1 MQSLIAANIR
11 THYPDNHV
19 IGAISRGNEGRATTV
34 LDYGPFGD
42 HGRRIGC
49 SNAKSGKVTAF
60 GVESDKGALIGAIG
74 DSRLKDRAVA
84 KLSRCNR
91 LGDATKVVAIN
102 QIHFAVL
109 THRND

>member
-1 MQSLIAANIR
+1 VQSLIAADIC
-11 THYPDNHV
+11 THDPDNDV
-19 IGAISRGNEGRATTV
+19 IAAISRGCEGRATTI

-42 HGRRIGC
+42 HGGRIGG
-49 SNAKSGKVTAF
+49 SNAESGKVTAF
-60 GVESDKGALIGAIG
+60 GVESDKGALIGTIG

-84 KLSRCNR
+84 KLSGCNR